1 MQPEEVIV
9 APGSKFLVASQLFFS
24 KKVAIISPHWP
35 TYVQMAKKF
44 GKKIQI
50 IKTTLEDK
58 WLPNF
63 DEIEKDVDTIIIN
76 YPNNPTG
83 IAILETKMKELLD
96 IASELN
102 VKIVS
107 EEVYRDIT
115 FNKKYVSIL
124 GFNYEKGIFIYS
136 FSKTFSMTGFRIGY
150 AIADKKEI
158 GEIQKF
164 IEIMVT
170 CVPKF
175 VQSAAIKALE
185 VREEIKRKIVNIYRK
200 RVELVKKKLNRKLF
214 EFVEPDGAFY
224 VFPKLKNNISGRTF
238 AYKLLGRGVGIF
250 PGEAFGNYSSHIR
263 ISLTSSMFEFPET
276 VKVCSIHPL
285 LGNRSKDFK
294 SRKIVIIP
302 IKGREKDCDPVKSLF
317 ESLGAEIVV
326 SDPKTHDR
334 AIGITISLPY
344 FIGVVFSYLI
354 SQENLNFLNKYAGT
368 SFEHFLTYSIMIA
381 EEKPEFIISLLN
393 NEYSYAAIRK
403 FLQLTG
409 KLIKSINEVS
419 EFERFFKKIAK
430 HLKV

>member
-1 MQPEEVIV
+1 MFNIYDFFNQLSELGVKIRLDVGQPDIPVDERIISALIDSIKKGETTYVSTGGIKELREKIAEVHGVQPEEVIV

-24 KKVAIISPHWP
+24 KKIAIISPYWP

-83 IAILETKMKELLD
+83 IAIPETKMKELLD

-107 EEVYRDIT
+107 DEVYRDIT

-124 GFNYEKGIFIYS
+124 DFNYEKGIFIYS

-185 VREEIKRKIVNIYRK
+185 IREEIKRKIVDIYKR

-224 VFPKLKNNISGRTF
+224 IFPRLKNNISGQTF
-238 AYKLLGRGVGIF
+238 AYKLLRKGVGIF
-250 PGEAFGNYSSHIR
+250 PGEAFGNYNSHIR
-263 ISLTSSMFEFPET
+263 ISLTSSMLE
-276 VKVCSIHPL
+276 KGI
-285 LGNRSKDFK
+285 D
-294 SRKIVIIP
+294 II
-302 IKGREKDCDPVKSLF
+302 
-317 ESLGAEIVV
+317 
-326 SDPKTHDR
+326 
-334 AIGITISLPY
+334 
-344 FIGVVFSYLI
+344 
-354 SQENLNFLNKYAGT
+354 NK
-368 SFEHFLTYSIMIA
+368 LA
-381 EEKPEFIISLLN
+381 EELSENNKTKNYLL
-393 NEYSYAAIRK
+393 
-403 FLQLTG
+403 
-409 KLIKSINEVS
+409 
-419 EFERFFKKIAK
+419 
-430 HLKV
+430 